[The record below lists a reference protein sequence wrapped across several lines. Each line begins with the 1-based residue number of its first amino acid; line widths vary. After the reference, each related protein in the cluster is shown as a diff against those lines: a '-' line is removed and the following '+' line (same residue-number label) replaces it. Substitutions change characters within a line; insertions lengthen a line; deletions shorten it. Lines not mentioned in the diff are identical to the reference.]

1 MDVNG
6 KEFIRNLEIEQEKEE
21 LHKQALRLDA
31 EKRKAVKPSSSTTQT
46 PSYFDDNFDQ
56 QINIDQKED
65 IVDLKIENATID
77 DNDLMQPLTTSN
89 KKKKYLILGVALVLL
104 FIITILALRLASN
117 KQTEQELVNNDTK
130 QIQQNEI
137 LNKIDTNEQYQDDTD
152 QKRQA
157 EQKNINRPTQEQ
169 NLNDI
174 PLPKVE
180 DTPIVIDTPKKQVE
194 QKRDLFGL
202 NGASAQSIKKPI
214 EKTVKH
220 TAKKVIKPVVKKV
233 IKPRYKTHKKVVKK
247 AIATNNTK
255 GYFIQIGAYSKQP
268 SKKLL
273 NSIGKKGYDYQIK
286 KVNIKGRFYNKVLIG
301 AYTTRASAKKMLR
314 KVRADF
320 RNPNAYILRF

>member
-6 KEFIRNLEIEQEKEE
+6 KEFIRNLEIEKEKEE
-21 LHKQALRLDA
+21 LHKQALKLEA
-31 EKRKAVKPSSSTTQT
+31 EKRKAVKPSSTTQA

-56 QINIDQKED
+56 KINLEPKED
-65 IVDLKIENATID
+65 IVDLKIGSAADED
-77 DNDLMQPLTTSN
+77 DLMQPLATPN

-117 KQTEQELVNNDTK
+117 KQTEQELANNDTK

-137 LNKIDTNEQYQDDTD
+137 LNKIDTNEQYQDDID
-152 QKRQA
+152 QKTQT
-157 EQKNINRPTQEQ
+157 EQKNINTPTQEQ

-180 DTPIVIDTPKKQVE
+180 DTPIVIDTPKHPTE
-194 QKRDLFGL
+194 QKKDLFGL
-202 NGASAQSIKKPI
+202 EDANTQSVKKPT
-214 EKTVKH
+214 EKTVKQ
-220 TAKKVIKPVVKKV
+220 T
-233 IKPRYKTHKKVVKK
+233 VKK
-247 AIATNNTK
+247 AIKPIIKKVTKPKYTAPKKVVNKTNTTNSTR
-255 GYFIQIGAYSKQP
+255 GYFIQIGAYTKQP

-273 NSIGKKGYDYQIK
+273 NSIVNKGYNYQIK
-286 KVNIKGRFYNKVLIG
+286 KVNIKGRLYNKVLIG
-301 AYTTRASAKKMLR
+301 AYTTRTSAKKMLS